1 MDTRR
6 GRFMDAR
13 VDDGRTDGS
22 DQIGRI
28 DDPTT
33 MFSSRVNASMMPVD
47 EGVALLD
54 GRGSDGNNPR
64 NTRNARKRVV
74 VGCAI
79 GAFTLGVAAM
89 AGETNGGIATRVS
102 FGRLGAGNG
111 GVGTSLETAAQTQCL
126 YACSDAAA
134 RAALERLGAGQG
146 TCADMDAFPA
156 SCLSGCGCVEKT
168 SFDLL
173 KRTVCVDG
181 QTPGSLY
188 FTPDNDAWATK
199 LDAELKTRCPDITDE
214 DFKTD
219 EELSGQTPSAAS
231 KETSLLGARLFPHG
245 HSDAE
250 KALLGREE
258 VWNPQNGKLIPEGIS
273 RGERAGTRSPV
284 TFRLYTQC
292 KPRDVKVEGGEFWFS
307 AISAAYL
314 LRHNYGSPN
323 FFTENDKIRM
333 ERKELDDGIYGY
345 EVTTNRVDWEYG
357 FELVN
362 AHGEKFRE
370 IGPDTIL
377 QRERCT
383 VRYGKYFNRHMTY
396 HQGDS
401 IVGAVFGD
409 CDEVCPE
416 NFTDSA
422 FCRQPF
428 SAAIP
433 ETESA
438 PLSLGKIDDAR
449 LVNLAS
455 VLLYASS
462 TSVMDPSGRAETF
475 RYNGGSKDEQI
486 WIVAAIDYAR
496 EYVKMVRFIV
506 KRDPSTEQGSIYMSG
521 KKRYSLT
528 TTGGYDYQQWT
539 TAYSNRI
546 GCSKGYCNVARY
558 DVPAFWDAGSTTTG
572 FSATRLEYYV
582 QTLGDAPPTSVNI
595 NFDGQ
600 FLSTSGTQIVAPGTW
615 GEDMDVRRIIMKNA
629 VLCGSAI
636 NYKNCMY
643 GKAFALKAVSD
654 YSGPS
659 KTRKDWLFIVVEHV
673 YFKMVRISVTL
684 SSDNGVTATA
694 VAAGYVSHTRD
705 ANDINTSDS
714 MAYDGSAKWAARNN
728 MAVAPN
734 LDGSG
739 YGVGGIK
746 FDIAAEMSAS
756 LRAVDCGA

>member
-1 MDTRR
+1 MMTSGVDPSTR
-6 GRFMDAR
+6 A
-13 VDDGRTDGS
+13 
-22 DQIGRI
+22 
-28 DDPTT
+28 
-33 MFSSRVNASMMPVD
+33 D
-47 EGVALLD
+47 ERVALLS
-54 GRGSDGNNPR
+54 GRGSDGWL
-64 NTRNARKRVV
+64 NTERTTRAVV
-74 VGCAI
+74 S
-79 GAFTLGVAAM
+79 TLGVAAIAAIAI
-89 AGETNGGIATRVS
+89 AGVGRDATGGIATGVSSLGRATRAS
-102 FGRLGAGNG
+102 FGLLGAANG
-111 GVGTSLETAAQTQCL
+111 DVGTSLAVAAEAQCL
-126 YACSDAAA
+126 YACSDAVS
-134 RAALERLGAGQG
+134 RAALERLSAGQG

-156 SCLSGCGCVEKT
+156 SCLSGCTCVEKT
-168 SFDLL
+168 SFDLV
-173 KRTVCVDG
+173 KRTVCVDE

-188 FTPDNDAWATK
+188 FTPDNDSWTTK

-219 EELSGQTPSAAS
+219 EELRGHEVVGNELNESRNGTA
-231 KETSLLGARLFPHG
+231 LLGARLFPHG
-245 HSDAE
+245 YSDAE
-250 KALLGREE
+250 IALLGRREGH
-258 VWNPQNGKLIPEGIS
+258 WKPKNGVMLPAPPK
-273 RGERAGTRSPV
+273 RYERAGRRAPT

-292 KPRDVKVEGGEFWFS
+292 KPTEVKREGGEFWFS
-307 AISAAYL
+307 AIEAAYL
-314 LRHNYGSPN
+314 LRHNYRSPH
-323 FFTENDKIRM
+323 FFDNARKIRM
-333 ERKELDDGIYGY
+333 ERKELGDGIYGY

-357 FELVN
+357 FELAN
-362 AHGEKFRE
+362 ARGEKFRE
-370 IGPDTIL
+370 IGHDTIL

-396 HQGDS
+396 HKGES
-401 IVGAVFGD
+401 TVGAVFGD

-416 NFTDSA
+416 DFVDTA

-438 PLSLGKIDDAR
+438 ALSLGKIDDAR

-455 VLLYASS
+455 VLFYASS

-475 RYNGGSKDEQI
+475 RYNAGSKDEQI

-496 EYVKMVRFIV
+496 EFVKMVRFIV
-506 KRDPSTEQGSIYMSG
+506 KRDPSTEEGSIYMSG
-521 KKRYSLT
+521 KKRYELT
-528 TTGGYDYQQWT
+528 TTGGYDYQEWST
-539 TAYSNRI
+539 PYSNRM

-558 DVPAFWDAGSTTTG
+558 NIPAFWDAGSTTTG
-572 FSATRLEYYV
+572 FSATRLEYYI
-582 QTLGDAPPTSVNI
+582 QTLGDAPPTSFNI

-600 FLSTSGTQIVAPGTW
+600 FLSMSGTQIVAPNTW

-636 NYKNCMY
+636 NHRNCMF
-643 GKAFALKAVSD
+643 GKAFALNAVSD

-673 YFKMVRISVTL
+673 YFKMVRVSVTL
-684 SSDNGVTATA
+684 SSNNGVTATA
-694 VAAGYVSHTRD
+694 VAAGYVDHIRD

-714 MAYDGSAKWAARNN
+714 MAYDGSAKWAARTH
-728 MAVAPN
+728 MDVAPN
-734 LDGSG
+734 LDGGG